1 MRYQSACRGSSVDR
15 KQLIMP
21 AHYLRV
27 FVLALLLYGV
37 VLSPDASAFNV
48 TRGPY
53 LQRATHNSIIIR
65 WRTDLPSE
73 SIVSYG
79 VDLAKLTQSTKYP
92 VRTVEH
98 EVLLTGLTQNTKYY
112 YSVGTS
118 SQVLAGADLDHY
130 FVTSP
135 LIGEPHNTRIWVLGD
150 SGTASDDAKMVRDSY
165 LNYTK
170 QSETDLILMLGD
182 TAYDS
187 GTDAEYQ
194 VALFDMY
201 SMVLRNKVIWPTMG
215 NHDGYSANAG
225 RQSGP
230 YYDIFNLPR
239 FGEAGGLAS
248 GTEAYYSFDYANIHF
263 ICLDSYETNRSSS
276 GAMATWLK
284 HDLANTTQQ
293 WIIAFWHH
301 PPYTRGTYD
310 SDRDGRMVEIRQHI
324 LPILEKKG
332 VDLVLS
338 GHSHTY
344 ERSFLIDGHYG
355 LSDALTSLMIIDDG
369 NGRGD
374 GAYIKTGDSSHAG
387 TIYIVAGTSGDV
399 GYGELDHPVMSK
411 SLAKLGSLVID
422 IQGNRMDVVFLDI
435 GSLPADH
442 FRIIK
447 KIK

>member
-1 MRYQSACRGSSVDR
+1 MSDFHLKAF
-15 KQLIMP
+15 
-21 AHYLRV
+21 V
-27 FVLALLLYGV
+27 FALLLYGII
-37 VLSPDASAFNV
+37 LSPVASALNV

-79 VDLAKLTQSTKYP
+79 VDLAKLAQSTKYP

-98 EVLLTGLTQNTKYY
+98 EVLLTGLTENTKYY

-118 SQVLAGADLDHY
+118 SEVLAGANLDYY

-135 LIGEPHNTRIWVLGD
+135 LVGEPHDTRIWVLGD
-150 SGTASDDAKMVRDSY
+150 SGTAGDEAKMVRDSY
-165 LNYTK
+165 LNYAK
-170 QSETDLILMLGD
+170 LSETDLILMLGD

-194 VALFDMY
+194 AALFDMY
-201 SMVLRNKVIWPTMG
+201 PMILRNKVIWPTMG
-215 NHDGYSANAG
+215 NHDGYTASAHS
-225 RQSGP
+225 QSGP

-263 ICLDSYETNRSSS
+263 ISLESYETNRSST

-284 HDLANTTQQ
+284 HDLENTTQQ

-310 SDRDGRMVEIRQHI
+310 SDRDGRMVEVRQHI
-324 LPILEKKG
+324 LPILEEKG
-332 VDLVLS
+332 VDLVLG

-355 LSDALTSLMIIDDG
+355 LSDSLTSSMIIDDG
-369 NGRGD
+369 NGRED
-374 GAYIKTGDSSHAG
+374 GAYIKIGDRSHAG
-387 TIYIVAGTSGDV
+387 TVYIVAGTSGGI

-411 SLAKLGSLVID
+411 SLAELGSLVIEV
-422 IQGNRMDVVFLDI
+422 QGERMDVTFLGI
-435 GSLPADH
+435 GSLPLDH